1 MILYAAAAAALMI
14 FLAVRTRLDAKPTA
28 DPKKRARFNLTAGLA
43 GSLLALL
50 SFAVGMILIGRLADG
65 EWARDMFLGYFEVAA
80 PASAAITLLLLF
92 ASLGA
97 HGSSQLQN
105 GVFPHIRVIANLAA
119 SALFLLVTPLYAVL
133 VDNETTPHRPL
144 ILCSGIGISL
154 LFRLALL
161 AEYRV
166 RRN

>member
-14 FLAVRTRLDAKPTA
+14 FLAVRTHLDAKPTA

-43 GSLLALL
+43 GALLALL
-50 SFAVGMILIGRLADG
+50 AFAVGMILIGRLDDG
-65 EWARDMFLGYFEVAA
+65 EWARDMFLGYFEIAA
-80 PASAAITLLLLF
+80 PAAAAVTLLLLL

-97 HGSSQLQN
+97 HGSPKLQS
-105 GVFPHIRVIANLAA
+105 GLFPRLRVLANLAA
-119 SALFLLVTPLYAVL
+119 TCLLLLVTPLYAAL
-133 VDNETTPHRPL
+133 ADNKTVPHRPL
-144 ILCSGIGISL
+144 ILLAGIGISL

-166 RRN
+166 RRS